1 MYGPTTDDVK
11 LIVRLLIATAIVI
24 GAAAFFIG
32 KASAQELYRPV
43 ALAQVEGEDTGFW
56 CLTREEINS
65 FSKLAGI
72 NWVAEPYSMTL
83 VKGDGGKVVIEFT
96 GLCATS
102 AKVIQ

>member
-1 MYGPTTDDVK
+1 MKNWHLVIFYF
-11 LIVRLLIATAIVI
+11 LLAV
-24 GAAAFFIG
+24 AFLVVVFPFVVY
-32 KASAQELYRPV
+32 AQEVYRPV

>member
-1 MYGPTTDDVK
+1 MRYAIYTILG
-11 LIVRLLIATAIVI
+11 LITLGMISTAVL
-24 GAAAFFIG
+24 
-32 KASAQELYRPV
+32 SQEVYRPV

>member
-1 MYGPTTDDVK
+1 MKNWHLVIFYF
-11 LIVRLLIATAIVI
+11 LLAV
-24 GAAAFFIG
+24 AFLVVVFPFV
-32 KASAQELYRPV
+32 AYAQEVYRPV

>member
-1 MYGPTTDDVK
+1 MRYAIYTILG
-11 LIVRLLIATAIVI
+11 LITPGMISTAVL
-24 GAAAFFIG
+24 
-32 KASAQELYRPV
+32 SQELYRPV

-72 NWVAEPYSMTL
+72 NWIAEPHAMTL

-96 GLCATS
+96 GLCASS